1 MPSLESTFENS
12 SANAQSK
19 QHAASLEKVDSRK
32 NAQNLNEPTKDS
44 RICDE
49 KCGLQGKSQGSYLD
63 GNDRRDFS
71 PLPHLSRKAESTK
84 AHHIFFNSST
94 PYLKYLSVLLHSIIA
109 HANATNSAPFAFHI
123 LLDSRGF
130 DDDSPQELAKLPA
143 LESLLNSTHPC
154 TISTHDCATL
164 LDTINA
170 PRNQTRVIYS
180 RLFLARFVPESVQ
193 KALYLDVDM
202 LALSDVREIFASDMQ
217 DSIIAVVRDVV
228 SKQSPLSARD
238 ATGAPYHFSS
248 KHIYFNSGMMLINLP
263 KWKEERIEQRCVEF
277 LNTYCALY
285 FDQDALN
292 AVVGENAHYL
302 DISWNLQTQFY
313 NQYRLYEYR
322 IANALSYKNP
332 LAQSFATRKIIHY
345 VCEPKPWDSPYL
357 ALDST
362 HLPMFGYERA
372 IWWDL
377 ARRTTPFAKELLEL
391 ESSFAS
397 TALEDYAHALSKD
410 LQAMQLRVDKII
422 ALLKNPLGFAYRA
435 CKARFTK

>member
-71 PLPHLSRKAESTK
+71 PLPHLSRKAESSQE

-94 PYLKYLSVLLHSIIA
+94 PYLKFLSVLLHSIIA

-130 DDDSPQELAKLPA
+130 DEDSPQELAKLPA

-170 PRNQTRVIYS
+170 PKNQTRVIYS
-180 RLFLARFVPESVQ
+180 RLFLARFVPECVQ

-238 ATGAPYHFSS
+238 ATGAPYHFSP

-263 KWKEERIEQRCVEF
+263 KWQEERIEQRCVEF

-313 NQYRLYEYR
+313 NQYRFYEYR

-332 LAQSFATRKIIHY
+332 LAQSFAARKIIHY
-345 VCEPKPWDSPYL
+345 VCEPKPWSSPYL

-377 ARRTTPFAKELLEL
+377 ARKTTPFAKQLIEL

-397 TALEDYAHALSKD
+397 LEDYAYALSKD
-410 LQAMQLRVDKII
+410 LQTMQLRVDKII